1 MVALPYFRAK
11 SNERKNTYVE
21 GLLIGVDEELNL
33 CTIRTKDD
41 YIGGEI
47 CYLDTL
53 SINFPDML
61 DIKGNKI
68 FASLQEN
75 DKGGDILFDME
86 YEYTLSFDGLK
97 FNLQGL
103 FSQSSFNEFDS
114 WEEFDIIGIE
124 E

>member
-1 MVALPYFRAK
+1 MIPTYRAK

-53 SINFPDML
+53 SINFPNMTDV
-61 DIKGNKI
+61 KGNKI
-68 FASLQEN
+68 FASLNEEGR
-75 DKGGDILFDME
+75 GGDILFDME
-86 YEYTLSFDGLK
+86 YEYTLFFDGYK
-97 FNLQGL
+97 FNLQGI
-103 FSQSSFNEFDS
+103 FSQSEYGKYDS
-114 WEEFDIIGIE
+114 WKKFKTIGIE

>member
-1 MVALPYFRAK
+1 MRHLPRYRAK
-11 SNERKNTYVE
+11 SNTQKNTYVE
-21 GLLIGVDEELNL
+21 GLLIGVDEESNL

-53 SINFPDML
+53 SINFPNMIDSQ
-61 DIKGNKI
+61 GNKI
-68 FASLQEN
+68 FASLSE
-75 DKGGDILFDME
+75 DGKGGDILFDME

-97 FNLQGL
+97 FNLQGV

-114 WEEFDIIGIE
+114 WENFDIIGVK
-124 E
+124 

>member
-1 MVALPYFRAK
+1 MIPYYRAK
-11 SNERKNTYVE
+11 SNERKNTYIE
-21 GLLIGVDEELNL
+21 GLLIGVDAELNL